1 MKRSL
6 KKCQRG
12 LLVWYYSG
20 PGRLGRRG
28 GCRASAD
35 MSILKARRRRSRPVI
50 ADSQLEFRECSEEV
64 VFSSGAVWSIQYIM
78 WAYRAFSAFSSQRS
92 IQLLSILPN
101 TFFFNGPSCKQCW
114 LGPGPRE
121 GSRQSRNHR
130 YRYSSSFCLPLPS
143 KIHQRVK

>member
-28 GCRASAD
+28 GCRASAG
-35 MSILKARRRRSRPVI
+35 MSILKARRRRSRLVI
-50 ADSQLEFRECSEEV
+50 ADSQLEFREFSEEV

-101 TFFFNGPSCKQCW
+101 TFFSMARAASNA
-114 LGPGPRE
+114 
-121 GSRQSRNHR
+121 GSARDLEKGHDSPEITGTGILVA
-130 YRYSSSFCLPLPS
+130 FACPCLR
-143 KIHQRVK
+143 KFTNV